1 MVTHEKF
8 IQDEARVRAAF
19 RTLND
24 VLAEVDWKK
33 WTPEQQ
39 LYSQNRCIGISCGY
53 SRDFV
58 GLVVERSTKE
68 WGSVDGWCGSEGYVS
83 LLVAAKDSVAPTS
96 KSQVFIDQATG
107 KRYKVI
113 EEEE

>member
-39 LYSQNRCIGISCGY
+39 LYSQNSANR
-53 SRDFV
+53 V
-58 GLVVERSTKE
+58 LLNKGLSNDPCMS
-68 WGSVDGWCGSEGYVS
+68 GVS
-83 LLVAAKDSVAPTS
+83 
-96 KSQVFIDQATG
+96 
-107 KRYKVI
+107 
-113 EEEE
+113 

>member
-39 LYSQNRCIGISCGY
+39 LYSQNRCVGMSCGY

-58 GLVVERSTKE
+58 GLVVDL
-68 WGSVDGWCGSEGYVS
+68 SVDGWCGSEGYAS